1 MTTVALVAPGEM
13 GSALGKV
20 LTANGAEVWTL
31 LDGRSAE
38 THARAEAAG
47 MVGVSPETLVSA
59 DFILSVLPPGQATA
73 FAETIAPVLA
83 AAPKTG
89 LFVECNPLNP
99 KKKIAIEQI
108 ITGAGARFVDGGIIG
123 PIPRADY
130 PGPMIYV
137 AGPEARA
144 VEALKKHG
152 LRIHALDAP
161 VGTAA
166 ALKLS
171 YAAISKGLF
180 AVASSAILGASRAG
194 VGAELHREFSASQ
207 PGLMAFIARGIP
219 DMANK
224 TGRWVDEMR
233 EISTY
238 LGSDR
243 IEGALYREISDLYAH
258 LTADYEGDRTDT
270 DQLAAFFANG
280 AGKDR

>member
-20 LTANGAEVWTL
+20 MTGNGAEVWTL
-31 LDGRSAE
+31 LEGRSDA
-38 THARAEAAG
+38 TAARAAAAG
-47 MVGVSPETLVSA
+47 MKGVSPEKLVTA
-59 DFILSVLPPGQATA
+59 PIILSVLPPAQAIP

-83 AAPKTG
+83 AAEPKA
-89 LFVECNPLNP
+89 LFVDCNPIAP
-99 KKKIAIEQI
+99 DKKKIIDRI
-108 ITGAGARFVDGGIIG
+108 ITDSGARFAEASIIG

-137 AGPEARA
+137 AGEHARD
-144 VEALKKHG
+144 VEALKQHG

-166 ALKLS
+166 ALKLA

-194 VGAELHREFSASQ
+194 IADELYREFAASQ
-207 PGLMAFIARGIP
+207 PGIMAFISRGIP
-219 DMANK
+219 DMVNK

-233 EISTY
+233 EISAF

-243 IEGALYREISDLYAH
+243 IEGALYRDVSDLYGH
-258 LTADYEGDRTDT
+258 LTADYEGDREDSNR
-270 DQLAAFFANG
+270 LAAFFADG
-280 AGKDR
+280 GKK